1 MVAQQRKLRPAP
13 LLDTRRWSCAALM
26 VIVLAACSSVR
37 GPDLERLYR
46 YQRGNPD
53 QPPIVLVPG
62 LFGSRLINAD
72 GSEAW
77 PGSLLRLVFS
87 NYDELGLDI
96 DPATLEPMP
105 TQLTVA
111 GLTNRAA
118 GRDYYGRIQ
127 EVLENAGGFRLTTAG
142 KPVTADQRRYY
153 ILDYDW
159 RQDNLE
165 SVRRLD
171 ALIEQI
177 RIDYGNPDLKVDV
190 VAHSMGGLITRY
202 YLRYGTVDELTDNEF
217 PLSFHGADRVRRAI
231 LLGTPNLGSMNAV
244 DAFINGKKIG
254 LSGLPPEVVA
264 TFPSAYQLLPHPISQ
279 WLLTIEGEMPEDLD
293 QFDAETWQ
301 RFRFSV
307 FDPKVE
313 ARILRRFDDAAE
325 GQAYLATL
333 REYFDKQLER
343 ARRFIWSLTVG
354 DFEPPVALIL
364 FGGDCNLT
372 PARGVVETVDGRSV
386 MRFEPDQIRNPKPGI
401 NYQQWMLE
409 PGDGVVTKASLLAR
423 QTHDP
428 TVARHR
434 WSNINVGQVMF
445 LCEKHDQLTGNVSFQ
460 DNLLHALLSV
470 DFDRP

>member
-1 MVAQQRKLRPAP
+1 MRANRCRW
-13 LLDTRRWSCAALM
+13 LLVLVLLALG
-26 VIVLAACSSVR
+26 LSACSKIQR
-37 GPDLERLYR
+37 PDLERLYR
-46 YQRGNPD
+46 YQQGNPD
-53 QPPIVLVPG
+53 QPPIVVVPG
-62 LFGSRLINAD
+62 LFGSKLINPD

-77 PGSLLRLVFS
+77 PGSLWRLVFS
-87 NYDELGLDI
+87 DYDELGLEI
-96 DPATLEPMP
+96 DPETFQPLPSELTLG
-105 TQLTVA
+105 

-127 EVLENAGGFRLTTAG
+127 EVLENAGGFELTAAG
-142 KPVTADQRRYY
+142 APVKRDRRRYY

-177 RIDYGNPDLKVDV
+177 RLDYGEPDLEVDI
-190 VAHSMGGLITRY
+190 VAHSMGGLIARY

-217 PLSFHGADRVRRAI
+217 PISFHGADRVRRAI

-254 LSGLPPEVVA
+254 LSGFPPEVVA

-279 WLLTIEGEMPEDLD
+279 WLILPDGMAPDDLD
-293 QFDAETWQ
+293 HFEHETWQ
-301 RFRFSV
+301 TFEFAV

-313 ARILRRFDDAAE
+313 ARILRRFDDPAE
-325 GQAYLATL
+325 GQAYLATS
-333 REYFDKQLER
+333 REFFRLQLER

-354 DFEPPVALIL
+354 DSKPPVPLIL

-372 PARGVVETVDGRSV
+372 PARAVVETIDGKPIL
-386 MRFEPDQIRNPKPGI
+386 RFKPGKI
-401 NYQQWMLE
+401 ADPVPGVDYERWMLE

-428 TVARHR
+428 TVARHEY
-434 WSNINVGQVMF
+434 SHINVGQVMF

-460 DNLLHALLSV
+460 DNLLHALLSI
-470 DFDRP
+470 DLDLR